1 MSGVESHALKKQMIR
16 NMSGSINR
24 SLIFSFTNDEHT
36 RHGNEACYQQPKHF
50 FVPPFPLCSQDS
62 TSNNYN
68 FGMPIIII
76 FFFKAL
82 LHNDISQQLNKY
94 KFVFDIYIIIDSSE
108 DKFPTSLP
116 FYLEEKRMDNRQ
128 KPGTKIPA
136 LRNAGERISESTI
149 FPCQLT
155 MFQSNF
161 C

>member
-1 MSGVESHALKKQMIR
+1 MMSTQDMEMKHVTSSQNTFLFPHFLLALKIPHQTIITLACR
-16 NMSGSINR
+16 LS
-24 SLIFSFTNDEHT
+24 SF
-36 RHGNEACYQQPKHF
+36 
-50 FVPPFPLCSQDS
+50 
-62 TSNNYN
+62 
-68 FGMPIIII
+68 